1 MYYCGIDLASKASAI
16 CVMNDE
22 GEIVAEFEIATDVD
36 GFRSGLSRWSGLHCV
51 VEASP
56 LAEWTAQVLEAA
68 DHDVVIIDP
77 RKAKAVIQTKKKT
90 DRLDARNLAR
100 MARTGWY
107 TAVHRKSAPARLLRS
122 QLQARRGLVETT
134 NAMNARIRGL
144 LRAHGIKLGPV
155 SAADF
160 VQRVREVAKAGHR
173 DLWSLLRPLCKVW
186 REAAREAKALR
197 KRIEVQSRQEAVP
210 RRLMSVPGVGP
221 MVATAFI
228 ATIDDPRRFQR
239 GDQVAAYLGLTP
251 SVHQSGETEYR
262 GRITKEGDGLLR
274 WLLVEAAHVLL
285 TRTKQNCELKR
296 WGLRLSRKKGHGKA
310 RVAVARKLA
319 MLLHRLWLR
328 GETFDWQRA

>member
-22 GEIVAEFEIATDVD
+22 VEIVAEFEIATDVD

-68 DHDVVIIDP
+68 DHDVAIIDP

-107 TAVHRKSAPARLLRS
+107 TTVHRKSAPARLLRS

-160 VQRVREVAKAGHR
+160 EQRVREVAKARHR

-186 REAAREAKALR
+186 REAAREAEALR
-197 KRIEVQSRQEAVP
+197 KRIEVQS
-210 RRLMSVPGVGP
+210 
-221 MVATAFI
+221 
-228 ATIDDPRRFQR
+228 
-239 GDQVAAYLGLTP
+239 TP
-251 SVHQSGETEYR
+251 S
-262 GRITKEGDGLLR
+262 
-274 WLLVEAAHVLL
+274 
-285 TRTKQNCELKR
+285 
-296 WGLRLSRKKGHGKA
+296 RK
-310 RVAVARKLA
+310 VIL
-319 MLLHRLWLR
+319 
-328 GETFDWQRA
+328 